1 MAVRSVKCVLVGD
14 GAVGKTCL
22 LISYTTDTFPEEYV
36 PTVFDN
42 YSEEMNIDNLRV
54 NLQLWDT
61 AGQEDFDRL
70 RPLAYPNTDIFM
82 MCFSLMSETSMKNI
96 KEKWYPEI
104 RNHDAH
110 VPIVVVGT
118 KLDLR
123 QDKDAVRQLRA
134 RKQNPVTTS
143 QGSDLCAAIK
153 AKRYFEC
160 SSRTQENL
168 KEAFRETVR
177 VALNPG
183 GAAKRPKQKCVIL

>member
-1 MAVRSVKCVLVGD
+1 M
-14 GAVGKTCL
+14 GKTCL

-42 YSEEMNIDNLRV
+42 YSDEMHLDGQVI

-61 AGQEDFDRL
+61 AGQEDYDRL
-70 RPLAYPNTDIFM
+70 RPLAYPNTNVFM
-82 MCFSLMSETSMKNI
+82 LCFSLMSETSMKNV

-110 VPIVVVGT
+110 VPIVLVGT

-123 QDKDAVRQLRA
+123 QNKEDVRQLRA
-134 RKQNPVTTS
+134 KKLLPVSTS
-143 QGSDLCAAIK
+143 QGNELAHAIK

-168 KEAFRETVR
+168 KEAFQETVR
-177 VALNPG
+177 IALNPDSAG
-183 GAAKRPKQKCVIL
+183 RKTKSKCVIL